1 MLQHWPRSHY
11 LACSIVRP
19 AVFEMFSQQKDLAWR
34 QICKFN
40 VFLSLSIQK
49 QAVKLSKKHSEY
61 GYICACCSSHVI
73 TITYKDHYMVKKVLF
88 SLCSE
93 ISPNHG
99 KHQRKCLKGR
109 IWGCTH
115 IYIYYFLGL
124 TYIYICFSRN
134 RLFFLPHLAT
144 SMWISRGR
152 IEKSISRGHCGT
164 GNYHLLL
171 NF

>member
-1 MLQHWPRSHY
+1 
-11 LACSIVRP
+11 
-19 AVFEMFSQQKDLAWR
+19 MFSQQKDLAWR

-115 IYIYYFLGL
+115 IYIYIYYFLGL
-124 TYIYICFSRN
+124 TYIYIYASVGIDYFSYRT
-134 RLFFLPHLAT
+134 LPHLCGLAAVELRSPFHVAT
-144 SMWISRGR
+144 VGQAIITCS
-152 IEKSISRGHCGT
+152 
-164 GNYHLLL
+164 
-171 NF
+171 